1 MGKKS
6 LVALDTDHI
15 KQYVFATDKLKEI
28 RGASSILDRLNRE
41 AMRAIAFRVS
51 PDAKEVYANGG
62 SGLFL
67 IEGDEEVAKKFGQL
81 VQRMYNDDTV
91 GGASITFAVQEI
103 PDSIQDVWHDPKMW
117 PILELLRYTLAANK
131 NTSPD
136 TIALPSHPYLRY
148 CDACGKQYAERR
160 EYQQN
165 QDDADRE
172 GYYCNVCRGK
182 RLEDSKIK
190 DRIDDIVARRNHKR
204 KSVHNESMPFAWE
217 ETLKYLPES
226 YRIPDNTDRPP
237 DFNAFR
243 GLSGSKD
250 YLALIYADGN
260 GMGQAMAELQTL
272 AEVRDTANFIDE
284 AVFSAMRAAISQ
296 HLPVIMSDN
305 NEPSM
310 FPFDILIVGG
320 DDIII
325 VTPAALALDVACTI
339 GQKFHEYT
347 KEKDPKKEGF
357 TLSIGIVLA
366 PIKYPFGL
374 LQDLAES
381 TLKYAKKE
389 GAKRKSKSDYGE
401 TFINFMTVT
410 GSTSL
415 DFNKV
420 YKSLHTRDNKDVSF
434 YATLR
439 PYTVE
444 EMRQLLHTIR
454 EGRKKVLGRTKL
466 HQVREAV
473 LKMNLTTSVGE
484 GMAILRNW
492 REKQREFV
500 MQHVFTVGNRYQEA
514 YRNPDKPD
522 TLFPRVTFPW
532 FADGP
537 KRYRTSL
544 LDFVELYDFVAQ
556 EGGDDDTEN

>member
-41 AMRAIAFRVS
+41 AMKAIAFRVS

-67 IEGDEEVAKKFGQL
+67 VDSDKAHQFGQG
-81 VQRMYNDDTV
+81 VQQAYSKHSK
-91 GGASITFAVQEI
+91 GGASITYAVQEL
-103 PDSIQDVWHDPKMW
+103 PDNIFEQGTDFPESDIKDELDMMR
-117 PILELLRYTLAANK
+117 LLLREAKVRPSTLL
-131 NTSPD
+131 T
-136 TIALPSHPYLRY
+136 LPSHPLMRP
-148 CDACGKQYAERR
+148 CDACGVEYAVDKSED
-160 EYQQN
+160 EDE
-165 QDDADRE
+165 QDALYCAICLEKRWEDRD
-172 GYYCNVCRGK
+172 VK
-182 RLEDSKIK
+182 LS
-190 DRIDDIVARRNHKR
+190 IDDYVDKKPLKHQ
-204 KSVHNESMPFAWE
+204 ESPLWSE
-217 ETLKYLPES
+217 VIHILREIGYNLPMG
-226 YRIPDNTDRPP
+226 TQRPN
-237 DFNAFR
+237 DFNDFR
-243 GLSGSKD
+243 NFGSSKD
-250 YLALIYADGN
+250 YIALIYADGN
-260 GMGQAMAELQTL
+260 SMGVNSENQKKLRDLRDFAE
-272 AEVRDTANFIDE
+272 EVDKAIYK
-284 AVFSAMRAAISQ
+284 AVCDAIKAY
-296 HLPVIMSDN
+296 LPVWEGKNS
-305 NEPSM
+305 ESGKTEKL
-310 FPFDILIVGG
+310 FPFDLLLLGG
-320 DDIII
+320 DDVVM
-325 VTPAALALDVACTI
+325 VTPASNAMDVACTI
-339 GQKFHEYT
+339 AERFYKHTGNKY
-347 KEKDPKKEGF
+347 

-389 GAKRKSKSDYGE
+389 GAKRKSKSDYKD

-454 EGRKKVLGRTKL
+454 EGRKKALGRTKL

-484 GMAILRNW
+484 GVAILRNW